1 MEQWDGHRGAF
12 ESSLHS
18 GDRTDGPRKTNSS
31 IGPGLPN
38 NVVHNYTNST
48 IQHAESSS
56 DYGKVNSTERVTFTG
71 VQTTSDVS
79 GLSHFSSRSTS
90 PFSPSRYLIIIEGIR
105 LSMGAR
111 ASYLNFL
118 Y

>member
-1 MEQWDGHRGAF
+1 MKWDGHRGAF

-18 GDRTDGPRKTNSS
+18 GDRTNSS

-56 DYGKVNSTERVTFTG
+56 DSGKVNSTERVTFTG

-90 PFSPSRYLIIIEGIR
+90 PFSPSRQETDHKPENAIIFSI
-105 LSMGAR
+105 
-111 ASYLNFL
+111 
-118 Y
+118 